1 MIYYMLCMAS
11 DGRALAH
18 NVLEAMR
25 FRAIKAYQEGRG
37 VIEVAEL
44 LGLHWGSV
52 SRWLTKWRRG
62 GTKALRA
69 RKATGRPRK
78 LMCQEHGRMILK
90 FVKRPAT
97 KYGYEHPLW
106 TCQRIA
112 RVVHDELK
120 LVVSIPTLWRAL
132 KKLKL
137 SCQKP
142 ERRALEQ
149 DPKAR
154 AHWLKTQW
162 PRIKRQAKQ
171 ERALLF
177 FEDESV
183 VRLTPT
189 VGRTWAP
196 VGKTP
201 IVRVTGKRG
210 SALVMSAL
218 NLQGRLY
225 FTIPSETVN
234 AAVFIGFLEGLL
246 AEYPGR
252 RIFVIADRAP
262 AHIAKKVKAFVRRQ
276 KRLKLFY
283 LPTYSPDFNP
293 DEGVWGHLKSQEL
306 KAHQATTKA
315 ELIKKTKAA
324 LQKMGKHAA
333 LIRSFFKRSNIT

>member
-1 MIYYMLCMAS
+1 M
-11 DGRALAH
+11 
-18 NVLEAMR
+18 LEAMR

-37 VIEVAEL
+37 VLEIAEW

-62 GTKALRA
+62 GKKALQA

-78 LMCQEHGRMILK
+78 LICQEHGLIILRL
-90 FVKRPAT
+90 VKRPAT

-106 TCQRIA
+106 TCQRI
-112 RVVHDELK
+112 VHVIRDELK

-132 KKLKL
+132 KKLNL
-137 SCQKP
+137 SSQKP

-149 DPKAR
+149 DPKKRAR
-154 AHWLKTQW
+154 WLKTTW
-162 PRIKRQAKQ
+162 PAIKRRAKR
-171 ERALLF
+171 ERALIF

-201 IVRVTGKRG
+201 IVRVTGKRA

-225 FTIPSETVN
+225 FTLPSETVN
-234 AAVFIGFLEGLL
+234 AAVFIEFLKGLL
-246 AEYPGR
+246 TEYPR
-252 RIFVIADRAP
+252 RRLFVIADQAP
-262 AHIAKKVKAFVRRQ
+262 AHIAKKVKAFVAGE
-276 KRLKLFY
+276 KRLRLFY
-283 LPTYSPDFNP
+283 LPAYSPDFNP
-293 DEGVWGHLKSQEL
+293 DEGVWSHLKSQEL
-306 KAHQATTKA
+306 KAHQATNKK
-315 ELIKKTKAA
+315 ELLQKTKAA
-324 LQKMGKHAA
+324 LTRMRRHPA
-333 LIRSFFKRSNIT
+333 LIRSFFKRSSIT